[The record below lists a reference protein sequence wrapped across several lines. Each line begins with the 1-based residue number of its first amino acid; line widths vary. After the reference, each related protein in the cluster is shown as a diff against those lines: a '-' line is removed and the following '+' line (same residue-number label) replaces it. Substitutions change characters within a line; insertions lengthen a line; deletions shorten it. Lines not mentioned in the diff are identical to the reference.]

1 TPYRTEA
8 AIAQD
13 LCRGSDQTR
22 ERVDRLFGLAFRDVP
37 NSRVERH
44 HASDHQSVSHTAG
57 QQGNTGSSTKK
68 GYWEGRQLLQE
79 HAGAGTRCSFWW
91 GIRAVA
97 LQARLC
103 CSMGEPGILSSIE
116 GRSNCLSLH
125 NMPGNLALFLR
136 LHDPLTDG
144 PATGH
149 RCTDRRK
156 RPRRTYT

>member
-1 TPYRTEA
+1 AFPCQGRLVDAQAFGYAHPSVGSHIATRAEYQHIAGHDLLTPYRTEA

-44 HASDHQSVSHTAG
+44 HASDHQSVSNTAG

-79 HAGAGTRCSFWW
+79 HAEARTRYSFWW
-91 GIRAVA
+91 EIRAVA

-116 GRSNCLSLH
+116 GRS
-125 NMPGNLALFLR
+125 
-136 LHDPLTDG
+136 
-144 PATGH
+144 
-149 RCTDRRK
+149 
-156 RPRRTYT
+156 